1 MRVLRALR
9 ILIPLL
15 VAMLVVAAG
24 VTVFTARPDLQRD
37 KRAIDRTWNDLR
49 PQLAARYAV
58 LTTTAET
65 LRGIAGPVGQLVAT
79 DLDPALARWQAV
91 VGNASTA
98 TQVRAANALES
109 VAGRLV
115 ATADSSP
122 RVKSER
128 SAREAVDAFAQNRS
142 YQGSIEFAAAVTKY
156 QQERRGPLRSVV
168 SSIFGYDDIPFY
180 AVPGRSP

>member
-15 VAMLVVAAG
+15 VAMVVVAAG

-37 KRAIDRTWNDLR
+37 KRAVDRTWDALR

-58 LTTTAET
+58 LTATAEK
-65 LRGIAGPVGQLVAT
+65 LRAVPGPVGQLVAT
-79 DLDPALARWQAV
+79 ELDPALARWQGV
-91 VGNASTA
+91 VGHASTA
-98 TQVRAANALES
+98 TQVEAANALES

-122 RVKSER
+122 RVKADR
-128 SAREAVDAFAQNRS
+128 SAREAVDAFAANTS
-142 YQGSIEFAAAVTKY
+142 YQGSVQFAAAVTKY
-156 QQERRGPLRSVV
+156 QQERRGPLRTVV
-168 SSIFGYDDIPFY
+168 ARVFGYDDIPFY
-180 AVPGRSP
+180 AVPGGSP